1 MTSETAVFLDSNI
14 LIYAI
19 AEHPHRTDLALAL
32 VEAGGIISAQ
42 VRTEVSH
49 VLRRKRGL
57 EWREIRQ
64 VIGLFASLLEVIPV
78 TPDAAAAALEI
89 AEDTGYSI
97 WDAQIVASA
106 IEAGC
111 RLVYSEDM
119 QHGRRIGELE
129 IRNPF
134 QA

>member
-19 AEHPHRTDLALAL
+19 ADDPHRTDLALAL
-32 VEAGGIISAQ
+32 VEAGGMISAQ

-64 VIGLFASLLEVIPV
+64 VIGLFTSLLEVIPV

-134 QA
+134 LA